1 MSEQEKDETKKGR
14 YKRVPV
20 YTKEHYGSPKP
31 IVSKKVIDPFA
42 MWILVLTGT
51 IGMIISFTSMI
62 GSSTRPK
69 QAWEIEQEANEWY
82 NKGSYNLCEEHLKEQ
97 LRDPKSY
104 ERAGEVRVI
113 KNNGIEKGIAWEFR
127 ARNGFGGMN
136 VGEGVCLI
144 KKNKRWVAATIK

>member
-20 YTKEHYGSPKP
+20 YTKEHYGGQKP
-31 IVSKKVIDPFA
+31 DKKQKLIDPLPFL
-42 MWILVLTGT
+42 ILIVLVWGVIFQATK
-51 IGMIISFTSMI
+51 
-62 GSSTRPK
+62 PK
-69 QAWEIEQEANEWY
+69 QAWEIEKETNEWY
-82 NKGSYNLCEEHLKEQ
+82 NVGSYNLCEEHLKEQ

-104 ERAGEVRVI
+104 ERAGEIKVI
-113 KNNGIEKGIAWEFR
+113 KDDGIEKGIAWEFR

>member
-20 YTKEHYGSPKP
+20 YTKEHYGGQKP
-31 IVSKKVIDPFA
+31 DKKQKLIDPLPFL
-42 MWILVLTGT
+42 ILIVLVWGVIFQATK
-51 IGMIISFTSMI
+51 
-62 GSSTRPK
+62 PK
-69 QAWEIEQEANEWY
+69 QAWEIEKETNERY
-82 NKGSYNLCEEHLKEQ
+82 NVGSYNLCEEHLKEQ

-104 ERAGEVRVI
+104 ERAGEIKVI
-113 KNNGIEKGIAWEFR
+113 KDDGIEKGIAWEFR